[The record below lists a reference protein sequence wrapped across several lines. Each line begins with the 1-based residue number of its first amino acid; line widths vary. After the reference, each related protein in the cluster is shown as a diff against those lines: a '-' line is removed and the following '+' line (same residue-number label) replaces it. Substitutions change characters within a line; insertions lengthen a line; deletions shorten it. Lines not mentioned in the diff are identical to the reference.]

1 MLAEF
6 IQKILDAAEVRP
18 CEVHGENYIFDK
30 TGRGYTQIRPVI
42 DRPDTKKVG
51 SLDALC
57 GLVLREGCNR
67 LDAPIFVEVQ
77 SPTRVIVYGC
87 PDGSCV
93 RTTYYC
99 AEYEGP
105 VFRGGYT
112 GYEETIIKLRSMF
125 LPSEGRDYLL
135 DLLSRMDMNSGA
147 TSEDNGVTQSV
158 TVRQGIALK
167 DSTVIKPIVKLRPYR
182 SFAETEQV
190 ESEYLLRVDPNGKS
204 AFSRRTAACGS
215 WEPSG
220 TSLCISAIC
229 LCHSFPR
236 AFSMTISLSLRDPFL
251 HGAWGA

>member
-6 IQKILDAAEVRP
+6 IQKILDTAEVRP

-30 TGRGYTQIRPVI
+30 AGRGYTQFSPVI
-42 DRPDTKKVG
+42 DRQDTKKVG
-51 SLDALC
+51 SLDAMC
-57 GLVLREGCNR
+57 GLVLSEGCDR
-67 LDAPIFVEVQ
+67 LDAPLFVEVQ

-190 ESEYLLRVDPNGKS
+190 ESEYLLRVDPNGKIGLFE
-204 AFSRRTAACGS
+204 ADGGMWQLGAKRNIAVY
-215 WEPSG
+215 
-220 TSLCISAIC
+220 I
-229 LCHSFPR
+229 
-236 AFSMTISLSLRDPFL
+236 RDMLVSQLPESVL
-251 HGAWGA
+251 DDNIIILA